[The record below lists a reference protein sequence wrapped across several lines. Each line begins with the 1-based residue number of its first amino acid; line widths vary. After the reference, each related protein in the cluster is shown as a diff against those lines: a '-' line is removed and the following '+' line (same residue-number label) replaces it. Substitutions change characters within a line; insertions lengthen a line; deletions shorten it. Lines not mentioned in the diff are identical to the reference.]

1 VRQAGG
7 RKADNTASG
16 AADCIMIHAVMSRLD
31 SYVNIAR
38 VRYSLR
44 NAD

>member
-1 VRQAGG
+1 MRQAGL
-7 RKADNTASG
+7 RKADNTAGCATDS
-16 AADCIMIHAVMSRLD
+16 IMIHAVMSRLD

>member
-7 RKADNTASG
+7 RKADNTAG
-16 AADCIMIHAVMSRLD
+16 CATDRIMIHVVMSRLD
-31 SYVNIAR
+31 SYVNITHF
-38 VRYSLR
+38 RYILR